1 MVMLFCMEFYS
12 FMSLQTSTQLV
23 VDRSPPDELLKINLN
38 ISYPALSCEFATL
51 DVSDALGTK
60 RLNLTKTVRKTPI
73 NVDLQRLGVSTDDS
87 VKHDPKYDEEG
98 MYDDNEDVDV
108 SIPLTRENF
117 EATLARYPIVVV
129 NFYAP
134 WCHWCQ
140 RLEPTWEAATNE
152 VHERYPESDGRIRF
166 AKVDCTKE
174 VQLCREHI
182 IQGFPSIRVFR
193 KGHDDVYIGRIHEHE
208 AYRGDRTKEA
218 LLAFADT
225 LVPSAG
231 APHRKHL
238 HLEAAPKSSGCN
250 MAGFVLVKKV
260 PGMLRV
266 APRSQS
272 HSFDH
277 STLNMTHV
285 VHSFT
290 LGTRPSYKKFKQL
303 KKLHPA
309 GLQQD
314 WADKLYGKTFVSD
327 TSQSTHE
334 HYLQIVLT
342 TVEPDKGH
350 KGTSYDAYEY
360 TAHSHTYQTDEMP
373 SMRVTYDLSPIQI
386 LVNVVKKPWYHFL
399 TTTCAIIGG
408 VFTVAG
414 IIDAALY
421 TSMNVLKKV
430 QIGKNS

>member
-1 MVMLFCMEFYS
+1 
-12 FMSLQTSTQLV
+12 
-23 VDRSPPDELLKINLN
+23 
-38 ISYPALSCEFATL
+38 
-51 DVSDALGTK
+51 
-60 RLNLTKTVRKTPI
+60 
-73 NVDLQRLGVSTDDS
+73 
-87 VKHDPKYDEEG
+87 
-98 MYDDNEDVDV
+98 
-108 SIPLTRENF
+108 
-117 EATLARYPIVVV
+117 
-129 NFYAP
+129 
-134 WCHWCQ
+134 
-140 RLEPTWEAATNE
+140 
-152 VHERYPESDGRIRF
+152 
-166 AKVDCTKE
+166 
-174 VQLCREHI
+174 
-182 IQGFPSIRVFR
+182 
-193 KGHDDVYIGRIHEHE
+193 
-208 AYRGDRTKEA
+208 
-218 LLAFADT
+218 
-225 LVPSAG
+225 
-231 APHRKHL
+231 
-238 HLEAAPKSSGCN
+238 
-250 MAGFVLVKKV
+250 
-260 PGMLRV
+260 MLRV

-342 TVEPDKGH
+342 TVEPDQGHKGTSYDAYKLCGKTFIVLTTVEPDQGH